1 MSEAPTPAAGKIGRL
16 PHAIREE
23 VCRRLLDGKTG
34 PEVLRWLN
42 DLPETQRLVDQFF
55 DGEPVTPQNLSNFR
69 LGYFR
74 QWLTRREKAEHI
86 KTLSAFARDLA
97 TSGGNLA
104 DGAAAI
110 LSGQILE
117 ALELAGNLCVTGG
130 SDDAESD
137 PAAGLAKM
145 ASAVAALQTAA
156 RQARKLDLEARA
168 ADRKDAE
175 LALAVEK
182 FQSQTVEKFIAWA
195 KRPEAAEI
203 LESGKPQH
211 VQMDLLRELMFG
223 PVKPAP
229 GKEASDGQG

>member
-1 MSEAPTPAAGKIGRL
+1 METPAAGKIGRL
-16 PHAIREE
+16 PHKIREE
-23 VCRRLLDGKTG
+23 VCTRLLDGQTG
-34 PEVLRWLN
+34 PEVLAWLN
-42 DLPETQRLVDQFF
+42 DLPETKRLVDQSF

-74 QWLTRREKAEHI
+74 QWLARREKTEHL
-86 KTLSAFARDLA
+86 KTLGTFARELA
-97 TSGGNLA
+97 TSGNDIS

-117 ALELAGNLCVTGG
+117 ALEMAGNLAVTGG

-137 PAAGLAKM
+137 PMSGLAKM
-145 ASAVAALQTAA
+145 AAAITALQNAR
-156 RQARKLDLEARA
+156 RQARKLELEARA

-182 FQSQTVEKFIAWA
+182 FQAQTVEKFMAWA
-195 KRPEAAEI
+195 RRPEAAEI

-223 PVKPAP
+223 PVTS
-229 GKEASDGQG
+229 GKGKGAADGQG